1 MFKPQNV
8 GSVFINAQGKWGTVS
23 VASQRMS
30 PLDATTGNARAPGS
44 VCLDAAPQQAL
55 LPGSAAPPAVSHG
68 VLDTE
73 EAAGSRGVSSS
84 QCRMNG
90 LFGAV

>member
-1 MFKPQNV
+1 MHE
-8 GSVFINAQGKWGTVS
+8 
-23 VASQRMS
+23 ASGAPCLWLPRECHHWMP
-30 PLDATTGNARAPGS
+30 PLGMLELQVLFAWMQLLS
-44 VCLDAAPQQAL
+44 KLCSLVL
-55 LPGSAAPPAVSHG
+55 LPLLLVSRG